1 MLRKP
6 ISNIKKTFWLL
17 LVALSAVTTP
27 SAQQSSC
34 SAKID
39 QLADAP
45 ELRGFHLGMTYDQ
58 VKARVPLI
66 QFGRADQFGVAKTSI
81 NPSFGPQFD
90 KASFADVRTISL
102 DFMDGKLVTLWI
114 GYESAFKWQ
123 KLDEFVAGMSK
134 VLNLP
139 AAWSPKSGG
148 QQLVCDGFS
157 LFASLIAGS
166 PGIRISDD
174 AAQETIANR
183 REEAAAAAEAAE
195 AAVIGD
201 QRTKLYYL
209 SGCSER
215 EKVPENGRVTFKD
228 KDEAE
233 KAGYKLA
240 KDCQSIRLQ
249 ETHGCGHWARVVKW
263 FVEVP

>member
-1 MLRKP
+1 MLCKP
-6 ISNIKKTFWLL
+6 IPIIKKTLWLL
-17 LVALSAVTTP
+17 LAALCTVATA

-39 QLADAP
+39 QLPDAP

-58 VKARVPLI
+58 VKARVPPI

-102 DFMDGKLVTLWI
+102 DFLDGKLVTLWI
-114 GYESAFKWQ
+114 GYESTFKWQ

-139 AAWSPKSGG
+139 AAWPPKRGG
-148 QQLVCDGFS
+148 QELRCDGFS
-157 LFASLIAGS
+157 VLASVIAGS
-166 PGIRISDD
+166 PGIRISED
-174 AAQETIANR
+174 AAQEIIANR
-183 REEAAAAAEAAE
+183 REAAAAATEAAE

-201 QRTKLYYL
+201 QRTKVYYP
-209 SGCSER
+209 SDCSER
-215 EKVPENGRVTFKD
+215 ERVPEASRVTFKD

-240 KDCQSIRLQ
+240 KDCQ
-249 ETHGCGHWARVVKW
+249 
-263 FVEVP
+263 